1 MPEYKVKQGDCLSSI
16 AERYGLFWEK
26 VWNHPK
32 NAKLKEKRKDPNILY
47 PGDVVFVPDKDR
59 KEESGATEQRHR
71 FRKKGTPAKL
81 RLKIMEESIEEEE
94 APPPS
99 STPSQPQDTKNVV
112 FEDPQTEERSQED
125 RPRQNIPYILD
136 IDGNLTEGTTDDDGM
151 IEVNIPPNARQGR
164 LILEPGTTNE
174 RVLPLNLGGLNPLS
188 EISGIKHRLKNLGFD
203 CGDTSDEATPGLEAA
218 LRAFQEKHGLRV
230 TGEADQATKDKLQD
244 LHGS

>member
-1 MPEYKVKQGDCLSSI
+1 MPDYKVKQGDCISSI
-16 AERYGLFWEK
+16 ATRHGLFWEK

-32 NAKLKEKRKDPNILY
+32 NSRLKEQRKDPNILY
-47 PGDVVFVPDKDR
+47 AGDVVFVPEKDK
-59 KEESGATEQRHR
+59 KEESGATEQKHR

-81 RLKIMEESIEEEE
+81 RLRIMEEPVEEEP
-94 APPPS
+94 PPPS

-112 FEDPQTEERSQED
+112 FEDPRIEPRTQED
-125 RPRQNIPYILD
+125 RPRQHIPYILD
-136 IDGNLTEGTTDDDGM
+136 IDGNLTEGTTDGDGL

-174 RVLPLNLGGLNPLS
+174 RVLPLDLGGLNPLS

-203 CGDTSDEATPGLEAA
+203 CGDTSEEATPALGAA

-230 TGEADQATKDKLQD
+230 TGEADQATKDKLYD

>member
-1 MPEYKVKQGDCLSSI
+1 MPEYKVKQGDCISSI
-16 AERYGLFWEK
+16 ATRHGLFWEK

-32 NAKLKEKRKDPNILY
+32 NSRLKEQRKDPNVLY
-47 PGDVVFVPDKDR
+47 PGDVVFVPDKEK
-59 KEESGATEQRHR
+59 KEESGATEQKHR

-81 RLKIMEESIEEEE
+81 RLRIMEESVEEEE
-94 APPPS
+94 PPPPS

-125 RPRQNIPYILD
+125 RPRQNIPYVLD

-151 IEVNIPPNARQGR
+151 IEVSIPPNAKKGR

-174 RVLPLNLGGLNPLS
+174 RVLQLDLGELNPLS

-203 CGDTSDEATPGLEAA
+203 CGDTSDGATPALGAA
-218 LRAFQEKHGLRV
+218 LRAFQEKHGLQV
-230 TGEADQATKDKLQD
+230 TGEADQATKDKLKD

>member
-1 MPEYKVKQGDCLSSI
+1 MPNYTVKQGDCISSI
-16 AERYGLFWEK
+16 AQKHGLFWDK

-32 NAKLKEKRKDPNILY
+32 NSRLKEQRKKPSILY
-47 PGDVVFVPDKDR
+47 PGDVVFVPDKDK

-71 FRKKGTPAKL
+71 FRKKGAPAKL
-81 RLKIMEESIEEEE
+81 RLRIMEESVEEEE
-94 APPPS
+94 TPPPS

-112 FEDPQTEERSQED
+112 FEDPIFEPESQED
-125 RPRQNIPYILD
+125 RPRANIPYILD

-151 IEVNIPPNARQGR
+151 IEVRIPPNAKQGR
-164 LILEPGTTNE
+164 LILEPRTVNE

-218 LRAFQEKHGLRV
+218 LRTFQEKHGLRV
-230 TGEADQATKDKLQD
+230 TGEADQPTKDKLKD
-244 LHGS
+244 LHGA